1 MKSNKIFCLFLCL
14 SILLSIT
21 ACSNAEDPLSSNSS
35 IPSNSTATST
45 DSTSSDEDYS
55 DVEIVG
61 SEDSNTNSSSSN
73 QQTSSNT
80 SSNTNSS
87 SESELSS
94 DDLMEMLYGF
104 KSIKR
109 VDYNCVRN
117 LEGSDTIY
125 SVSAII
131 TNKDTDIVTDTSVSI
146 SCADKNVKIDGTVIT
161 VPASYTKNKKSVKCT
176 VEHTG
181 VGTKYDFTI
190 KPVGSWNLIF
200 EDTFDGPTV
209 NTNAWNVWDE
219 KRDWRYSYSK
229 DNMFIDANGNL
240 VNRMSV
246 LVNPDAATGE
256 SRTSG
261 AMTTQGKF
269 ETTYG
274 YFEVRLKPHKAAGL
288 MGAFWLM
295 CGDMGDKDAA
305 DDGTA
310 KNGCEVDIIETFY
323 HALNPSHTIHWDG
336 YTHTKS
342 LGFHNSGR
350 EDIFDGNF
358 HTFAFRWSPT
368 EYTFF
373 IDGVVTAKTTKVD
386 ICDQPGYL
394 LISSHFNNDAGT
406 LPIGPGEHTD
416 MLVDYVRVYSCPED
430 TK

>member
-131 TNKDTDIVTDTSVSI
+131 TNKDTDIVSDTSVSI
-146 SCADKNVKIDGTVIT
+146 TCADKNVKIDGAVIT
-161 VPASYTKNKKSVKCT
+161 IPSSYTKNKKSVKFT
-176 VEHTG
+176 VAHSG

-190 KPVGSWNLIF
+190 NPVDSWNLIF

-209 NTNAWNVWDE
+209 NTDVWNVWDE

-229 DNMFIDANGNL
+229 DNMFIDDNGNL
-240 VNRMSV
+240 VNTDV
-246 LVNPDAATGE
+246 LRQELEKQGIEITGE
-256 SRTSG
+256 TAFICNDG
-261 AMTTQGKF
+261 AVLF
-269 ETTYG
+269 SPNE
-274 YFEVRLKPHKAAGL
+274 R
-288 MGAFWLM
+288 GA
-295 CGDMGDKDAA
+295 
-305 DDGTA
+305 
-310 KNGCEVDIIETFY
+310 VDII
-323 HALNPSHTIHWDG
+323 LVRNPVKID
-336 YTHTKS
+336 YT
-342 LGFHNSGR
+342 LGITDQDVELWATTDEILKEMEGT
-350 EDIFDGNF
+350 ED
-358 HTFAFRWSPT
+358 
-368 EYTFF
+368 E
-373 IDGVVTAKTTKVD
+373 
-386 ICDQPGYL
+386 
-394 LISSHFNNDAGT
+394 
-406 LPIGPGEHTD
+406 
-416 MLVDYVRVYSCPED
+416 
-430 TK
+430 